1 LTEDTHAHFRNT
13 FAFIDNESGVT
24 AIEYCLIA
32 ALIALAAVIIMG
44 TIGTNLSTVFSEV
57 ASSL

>member
-1 LTEDTHAHFRNT
+1 MTEDIHTHFRNT
-13 FAFIDNESGVT
+13 FAFIDYESSVT

>member
-1 LTEDTHAHFRNT
+1 MHISGIFLS
-13 FAFIDNESGVT
+13 FIDNESGVT